1 MQLTQQEKHWL
12 PIFGNSGKLAMRKA
26 SWLNRKRKPQLKQT
40 FESISST
47 RVKLLQ
53 GWANTQWD
61 FLQDA
66 MFYLATKPLEQQP
79 EVLSQLLNRNSD
91 FSELFI
97 VDSQGKVS
105 ASSYK
110 PHTGQVAASK
120 QALEQGLSQQFLH
133 GPYQDPRTLAPG
145 PSSSKFHDQVTLM
158 FYQPLEVN
166 GDVVG
171 CLCGR
176 VPNDVLGDLIQREA
190 GHIYSESGDNYIFM
204 VDANFDQSIKPGT
217 ALSRSRFED
226 NTFSHGENLKSG
238 VSTDWGTVKVA
249 KHTEFEIRFTDPA
262 TNELHPGVRETI
274 KNGSNLF
281 IDYPGYSDYRHI
293 PVIGKGITFQLRGS
307 LDRWGMMC
315 EADLEEV
322 YRHRSLSHK
331 LSNKYLA
338 SSLFSLVPPLVIA
351 QLFELSFNQLTG
363 LLVLF
368 SALSFLGFKQIV
380 AKPLARR
387 LENMSGVIQ
396 TIAEGDGDLKRRLD
410 ANKFK
415 PDETGDLGRW
425 INSFIDNLEGVVG
438 GIIYASNEV
447 KQVSSSML
455 RRCGVVDNCTQQTSN
470 SIDSLLNLAQH
481 QQSDIV
487 KATQSAENL
496 QQVMTNM
503 VENAETEY
511 QHAVENTQEIKRIV
525 EASAKSVNQVND
537 EMKQIEDIV
546 KLITEITEQTN
557 LLALNAAIEAAR
569 AGEHGRGFSVVA
581 DEVRNLATR
590 TSEAAKHIGN
600 TMGKLRIQ
608 TETAVDYMEQGV
620 KNVDQSS
627 ALLDS
632 GSRSDELQQAVESMF
647 TTINMIAGNS
657 ERHSETAEQAQVTTS
672 SLELSSQQLTRRT
685 TLVKNSIIR
694 LHQLVERFE
703 VTKAA

>member
-1 MQLTQQEKHWL
+1 MYLTSQEKHWL
-12 PIFGNSGKLAMRKA
+12 PIFGQTGKLAMRKA
-26 SWLNRKRKPQLKQT
+26 CWLNRERKEQLKQT

-47 RVKLLQ
+47 RVKLLHS
-53 GWANTQWD
+53 WANTQWD

-79 EVLSQLLNRNSD
+79 EVLSQLLSRNND

-97 VDSQGKVS
+97 VDLQGKVT
-105 ASSYK
+105 ASSFQ
-110 PHTGQVAASK
+110 PHTGQIAASK
-120 QALEQGLSQQFLH
+120 QALEQGIAKQFLH

-145 PSSSKFHDQVTLM
+145 ASSSKFHDQVTLM

-166 GDVVG
+166 GQIAG

-204 VDANFDQSIKPGT
+204 VDANFDRSIKPGI

-262 TNELHPGVRETI
+262 TKDLHPGVRETI
-274 KNGSNLF
+274 KNGSNVF

-293 PVIGKGITFQLRGS
+293 PVVGKGITFQLRGS
-307 LDRWGMMC
+307 PDVWGMMC

-331 LSNKYLA
+331 LSNKYLL
-338 SSLFSLVPPLVIA
+338 SSLFSIVPPLVIA
-351 QLFELSFNQLTG
+351 NQFSLSVNQLAG
-363 LLVLF
+363 LLLLF
-368 SALSFLGFKQIV
+368 SALSWLAFKQIV
-380 AKPLARR
+380 AAPLAKR
-387 LENMSGVIQ
+387 LEKMSGVIQ

-410 ANKFK
+410 ASRFR

-481 QQSDIV
+481 QQGEII

-496 QQVMTNM
+496 QQVMSNM
-503 VENAETEY
+503 VESAETEY

-525 EASAKSVNQVND
+525 EASAKSVNHVNN

-546 KLITEITEQTN
+546 KLITGITEQTN

-581 DEVRNLATR
+581 DEVRHLATR
-590 TSEAAKHIGN
+590 TSEAANHIGN
-600 TMGKLRIQ
+600 TMGKLRSQ

-632 GSRSDELQQAVESMF
+632 GQRSEELQHAVESMF
-647 TTINMIAGNS
+647 NTINLIAGNS

>member
-26 SWLNRKRKPQLKQT
+26 CWLNRKRRSQLQQT

-79 EVLSQLLNRNSD
+79 EVLSQLLSRNND

-97 VDSQGKVS
+97 VNLTGAVS
-105 ASSYK
+105 ASSFSQ
-110 PHTGQVAASK
+110 HTGQTVVCSK
-120 QALEQGLSQQFLH
+120 ALEQGLKQQFLH
-133 GPYQDPRTLAPG
+133 GPYKDPRTLSVG
-145 PSSSKFHDQVTLM
+145 PSSSHFHDQVTLM

-166 GDVVG
+166 GEVVG

-204 VDANFDQSIKPGT
+204 VEAKFDSSIKPGT

-238 VSTDWGTVKVA
+238 IHTNWGSVKIA
-249 KHTEFEIRFTDPA
+249 QHTEFEIRFTDPA
-262 TNELHPGVRETI
+262 TQELHPGVRETI
-274 KNGSNLF
+274 KNGRNLY

-322 YRHRSLSHK
+322 YRHRSLSYK
-331 LSNKYLA
+331 LGNKYLL
-338 SSLFSLVPPLVIA
+338 SSVFNILLPLLLAHQLELNFA
-351 QLFELSFNQLTG
+351 QLAG
-363 LLVLF
+363 LLLGC
-368 SALSFLGFKQIV
+368 SALSFLAFKKWV
-380 AKPLARR
+380 TKPLSEGI
-387 LENMSGVIQ
+387 ENMSGVLQ
-396 TIAEGDGDLKRRLD
+396 TLAEGDGDLKRRLD
-410 ANKFK
+410 ASQFK
-415 PDETGDLGRW
+415 ADETGDLGRW
-425 INSFIDNLEGVVG
+425 INSFIDNLEGVIG

-447 KQVSSSML
+447 QQVSSSML
-455 RRCGVVDNCTQQTSN
+455 RRCGVVDNCTQQTSY
-470 SIDSLLNLAQH
+470 SIDSLLNLAKH
-481 QQSDIV
+481 QQAEIV
-487 KATQSAENL
+487 KASQSAEHL
-496 QQVMTNM
+496 QQVMTTM
-503 VENAETEY
+503 VEDAQTEY
-511 QHAVENTQEIKRIV
+511 QHAVKNTQEIKQIV

-537 EMKQIEDIV
+537 EMKQIEAIV
-546 KLITEITEQTN
+546 KLITEITDQTN

-581 DEVRNLATR
+581 DEVRNLATK
-590 TSEAAKHIGN
+590 TSDAAKHIGD
-600 TMGKLRIQ
+600 TMGKLREQ
-608 TETAVDYMEQGV
+608 TETAVNYMEQGV

-627 ALLDS
+627 ALLDT
-632 GSRSDELQQAVESMF
+632 GNRSEALQQAVENMF
-647 TTINMIAGNS
+647 TTINQIAGNS
-657 ERHSETAEQAQVTTS
+657 EQHSETAEQAQVTTS

-685 TLVKNSIIR
+685 TLVKNSILR

-703 VTKAA
+703 VSKAA

>member
-1 MQLTQQEKHWL
+1 MHLTSQEKHWL
-12 PIFGNSGKLAMRKA
+12 PIFGQTGKLAMRKA
-26 SWLNRKRKPQLKQT
+26 CWLNRERKEQLKQT

-47 RVKLLQ
+47 RVKLLHS
-53 GWANTQWD
+53 WANTQWD

-66 MFYLATKPLEQQP
+66 MFYLATKPLAQQP
-79 EVLSQLLNRNSD
+79 EVLSQLLSRNND

-97 VDSQGKVS
+97 VDLQGKVT
-105 ASSYK
+105 ASSFQ
-110 PHTGQVAASK
+110 PHTGQIAASK
-120 QALEQGLSQQFLH
+120 QALEQGIAKQFLH

-145 PSSSKFHDQVTLM
+145 ASSSKFHDQVTLM

-166 GDVVG
+166 GQIAG

-204 VDANFDQSIKPGT
+204 VDANFDRSIKPGI

-262 TNELHPGVRETI
+262 TKDLHPGVRETI

-293 PVIGKGITFQLRGS
+293 PVVGKGITFQLRGS
-307 LDRWGMMC
+307 PDVWGMMC

-331 LSNKYLA
+331 LSNKYLL
-338 SSLFSLVPPLVIA
+338 SSLFSIVPPLVIA
-351 QLFELSFNQLTG
+351 NQFSLSVNQLAG
-363 LLVLF
+363 LLLLF
-368 SALSFLGFKQIV
+368 SALSWLAFKQIV
-380 AKPLARR
+380 AAPLAKR
-387 LENMSGVIQ
+387 LEKMSGVIQ

-410 ANKFK
+410 ASRFR

-455 RRCGVVDNCTQQTSN
+455 RRCGAVDNCTQQTSN

-481 QQSDIV
+481 QQGEII

-496 QQVMTNM
+496 QQVMSNM
-503 VENAETEY
+503 VESAETEY

-525 EASAKSVNQVND
+525 EASAKSVNHVNN

-546 KLITEITEQTN
+546 KLITGITEQTN

-581 DEVRNLATR
+581 DEVRHLATR
-590 TSEAAKHIGN
+590 TSEAANHIGN
-600 TMGKLRIQ
+600 TMGKLRSQ

-632 GSRSDELQQAVESMF
+632 GQRSEELQHAVESMF
-647 TTINMIAGNS
+647 NTINLIAGNS

>member
-1 MQLTQQEKHWL
+1 MHLTSQEKHWL
-12 PIFGNSGKLAMRKA
+12 PIFGQTGKLAMRKA
-26 SWLNRKRKPQLKQT
+26 CWLNRERKEQLKQT

-47 RVKLLQ
+47 RVKLLHS
-53 GWANTQWD
+53 WANTQWD

-79 EVLSQLLNRNSD
+79 EVLSQLLSRNND

-97 VDSQGKVS
+97 VDLQGKVT
-105 ASSYK
+105 ASSFQ
-110 PHTGQVAASK
+110 PHTGQIAASK
-120 QALEQGLSQQFLH
+120 QALEQGIAKQFLH

-145 PSSSKFHDQVTLM
+145 ASSSKFHDQVTLM

-166 GDVVG
+166 GQIAG

-204 VDANFDQSIKPGT
+204 VDANFDRSIKPGI

-262 TNELHPGVRETI
+262 TKDLHPGVRETI
-274 KNGSNLF
+274 KNGNNVF

-293 PVIGKGITFQLRGS
+293 PVVGKGITFQLRGS
-307 LDRWGMMC
+307 PDVWGMMC

-331 LSNKYLA
+331 LSNKYLL
-338 SSLFSLVPPLVIA
+338 SSLFSIVPPLVIA
-351 QLFELSFNQLTG
+351 NQFSLSVNQLAG
-363 LLVLF
+363 LLLLF
-368 SALSFLGFKQIV
+368 SALSWLAFKQIV
-380 AKPLARR
+380 AAPLAKR
-387 LENMSGVIQ
+387 LEKMSGVIQ

-410 ANKFK
+410 ASRFR

-481 QQSDIV
+481 QQGEII

-496 QQVMTNM
+496 QQVMSNM
-503 VENAETEY
+503 VESAETEY

-525 EASAKSVNQVND
+525 EASAKSVNHVNN

-546 KLITEITEQTN
+546 KLITGITEQTN

-581 DEVRNLATR
+581 DEVRHLATR
-590 TSEAAKHIGN
+590 TSEAANHIGN
-600 TMGKLRIQ
+600 TMGKLRSQ

-632 GSRSDELQQAVESMF
+632 GQRSEELQHAVESMF
-647 TTINMIAGNS
+647 NTINLIAGNS